1 MMTIKQILAKLKK
14 ELKISENDS
23 IFLYAYGTILNG
35 EDTVGNV
42 YSKFKGKID
51 NYGSNKL

>member
-1 MMTIKQILAKLKK
+1 MTIKQILAKLKK